1 MASSDCSTFA
11 IVCDNPCG
19 LEASQLEALGVS
31 VIPGALSSDAD
42 QVGEFYRGIFE
53 SGAQKILSLHV
64 WADFSDS
71 LLTAK
76 KACQNNPDISSSI
89 CLDRKSVV

>member
-31 VIPGALSSDAD
+31 VIPGALSSDVD
-42 QVGEFYRGIFE
+42 QVGKFYRGVFE
-53 SGAQKILSLHV
+53 SGAHEILSLHV
-64 WADFSDS
+64 NAGFSE
-71 LLTAK
+71 
-76 KACQNNPDISSSI
+76 
-89 CLDRKSVV
+89 

>member
-31 VIPGALSSDAD
+31 VIPGALNSDAD

-53 SGAQKILSLHV
+53 S
-64 WADFSDS
+64 
-71 LLTAK
+71 
-76 KACQNNPDISSSI
+76 
-89 CLDRKSVV
+89 

>member
-31 VIPGALSSDAD
+31 VIPGALNSDAD
-42 QVGEFYRGIFE
+42 QVGEFYRDIFE
-53 SGAQKILSLHV
+53 SGVHKILSLHV
-64 WADFSDS
+64 YSDF
-71 LLTAK
+71 LTRFLTAK
-76 KACQNNPDISSSI
+76 RLVRTILIFQAQFAW
-89 CLDRKSVV
+89 

>member
-42 QVGEFYRGIFE
+42 QVGDFTEALLSQELKRSSRSMCIQIFLTRFF
-53 SGAQKILSLHV
+53 GKKRLVRTILIFQAQFA
-64 WADFSDS
+64 W
-71 LLTAK
+71 
-76 KACQNNPDISSSI
+76 
-89 CLDRKSVV
+89 